1 VQRLGTELESGRARQ
16 QSLQDQITKLFT
28 DLDLDPQDERGLPR
42 LLETWGPWKEER
54 EQQRRLEH
62 EMTELQERLA
72 DRRDLRDLSLPV
84 AREKLA
90 QVLEQADRIA
100 DLSRERGTIEFELAA
115 AARSTDLEG
124 ALAAEAEAREALEQ
138 RREEALFAQ
147 AGTFLLDAVE
157 RERDETSTPA
167 VMRRAQDLFAGFT
180 CGRFELK
187 MRAEDGGVY
196 ARDSDRAVF
205 VAVEQLSGG
214 TRAQL
219 LLAARLAF
227 LQSTEGERTL
237 PLILD
242 EALAT
247 SDAERFHAVA
257 TALLRQAESE
267 GRQLFYLGA
276 RSEEIV
282 RWREACLEVGTPEP
296 RVIDLALVRGEAA
309 AIRDP
314 GRLQPRAR
322 RLPPPTLSAEEYGAQ
337 IAVPRP
343 DPFAAFESWHLFH
356 LLRDDLTLLRRL
368 QGLGIDTLGQWRA
381 LTSGGRARQ
390 RTAWISDEDAERLE
404 AWSSVV
410 QAFLDHW
417 RVGRSRPLERRD
429 LEDSRSAISK
439 TFIDEVAEQC
449 RQLDGDSVALVQTL
463 RDRGVR
469 NFLQKKA
476 EEFEEYLRSQ
486 GLYDDR
492 PRLEESDLVVAVLRD
507 IEDRVATGML
517 EGEAVRRR
525 IACLLPLVDTTTVRD
540 ALETS
545 PEEDVP
551 DAVHLPARRS

>member
-1 VQRLGTELESGRARQ
+1 
-16 QSLQDQITKLFT
+16 
-28 DLDLDPQDERGLPR
+28 
-42 LLETWGPWKEER
+42 
-54 EQQRRLEH
+54 
-62 EMTELQERLA
+62 
-72 DRRDLRDLSLPV
+72 
-84 AREKLA
+84 
-90 QVLEQADRIA
+90 
-100 DLSRERGTIEFELAA
+100 
-115 AARSTDLEG
+115 
-124 ALAAEAEAREALEQ
+124 
-138 RREEALFAQ
+138 
-147 AGTFLLDAVE
+147 
-157 RERDETSTPA
+157 
-167 VMRRAQDLFAGFT
+167 
-180 CGRFELK
+180 
-187 MRAEDGGVY
+187 
-196 ARDSDRAVF
+196 
-205 VAVEQLSGG
+205 
-214 TRAQL
+214 
-219 LLAARLAF
+219 
-227 LQSTEGERTL
+227 
-237 PLILD
+237 
-242 EALAT
+242 
-247 SDAERFHAVA
+247 
-257 TALLRQAESE
+257 
-267 GRQLFYLGA
+267 
-276 RSEEIV
+276 
-282 RWREACLEVGTPEP
+282 
-296 RVIDLALVRGEAA
+296 
-309 AIRDP
+309 
-314 GRLQPRAR
+314 
-322 RLPPPTLSAEEYGAQ
+322 
-337 IAVPRP
+337 
-343 DPFAAFESWHLFH
+343 
-356 LLRDDLTLLRRL
+356 L

-540 ALETS
+540 ELETS

-551 DAVHLPARRS
+551 DDVHLPARRS